1 MGGRSAASLVFALAA
16 VPAAHAASV
25 QTLGFDLLNV
35 LKVAYYPLQVMA
47 YCYKEVSPNRDF
59 QTAGNEWNRRNSD
72 LLTKLEDKA
81 KAEHISND
89 LRVAADKETLAAIQK
104 VVGSQTDKVAYCRL
118 IVSLVDG
125 GQYDLTIRDDLK
137 QPLKRI
143 FPQ

>member
-1 MGGRSAASLVFALAA
+1 MHRPTVAIVALVLTGAPAVAS
-16 VPAAHAASV
+16 SV

-59 QTAGNEWNRRNSD
+59 QTAGNEWNRRNGN
-72 LLTKLEDKA
+72 LLARIEEKA

-89 LRVAADKETLAAIQK
+89 LRNAADKETLAAIQK
-104 VVGSQTDKVAYCRL
+104 VVASQSDKVAYCKL
-118 IVSLVDG
+118 IMSLVDG